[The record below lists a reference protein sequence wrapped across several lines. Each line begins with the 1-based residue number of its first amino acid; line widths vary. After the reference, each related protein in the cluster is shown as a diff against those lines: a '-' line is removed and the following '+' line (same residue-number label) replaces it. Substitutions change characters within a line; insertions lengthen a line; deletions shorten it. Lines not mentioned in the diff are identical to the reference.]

1 VSYTPPYK
9 ITTKILRLVAGI
21 SEKISDI
28 KHIEKEF
35 VTPKLRRKNRVKS
48 ITGSLQIE
56 GNTFSEEQVTAM
68 IDGKKVL
75 GSYREILEVEGAIA
89 AYNQL
94 DKYKYHSLKD
104 MLSAHALMMKNIIT
118 NNGSFRSSNVGVGGK
133 DGISHIAPPP
143 AQVPTLMAQLFEW
156 LKNSDEHLLIKSCV
170 FHYEFEFIHP
180 FSDGNG
186 RIGRLWQT
194 VILKEFRELF
204 AYLPIESMVKANQQ
218 KYYHAFEECAN
229 LGESTPFVEFML
241 DVILKT
247 LNSFIKE
254 SQKSDQKSNYK
265 SDQKILS
272 LITENSSIT
281 ITEMCQKLSM
291 SESGVKKVLK
301 KLKDGGKL
309 KRVGSLKAG
318 YWEVLGA

>member
-1 VSYTPPYK
+1 VSYTPPYT
-9 ITTKILRLVAGI
+9 ITTKILKLVAQI

-35 VTPKLRRKNRVKS
+35 IAPKLRKKNRVKS

-68 IDGKKVL
+68 IDGRKVL

-89 AYNQL
+89 AYNHL
-94 DKYKYHSLKD
+94 DKYKYDSLKD
-104 MLSAHALMMKNIIT
+104 LLFAHSLMMKNILT
-118 NNGSFRSSNVGVGGK
+118 NSDSFRSANVGVGGK
-133 DGISHIAPPP
+133 DGVSHIAPSPT
-143 AQVPTLMAQLFEW
+143 QVPTLMAELFDW

-194 VILKEFRELF
+194 VILKEFKELF
-204 AYLPIESMVKANQQ
+204 GYLPIESIVKANQQ
-218 KYYHAFEECAN
+218 KYYKAFEECAS

-247 LNSFIKE
+247 LNAF
-254 SQKSDQKSNYK
+254 
-265 SDQKILS
+265 
-272 LITENSSIT
+272 
-281 ITEMCQKLSM
+281 
-291 SESGVKKVLK
+291 VV
-301 KLKDGGKL
+301 
-309 KRVGSLKAG
+309 
-318 YWEVLGA
+318 

>member
-9 ITTKILRLVAGI
+9 ITTKILRLVAEI

-28 KHIEKEF
+28 KHIEKDF
-35 VTPKLRRKNRVKS
+35 ITPKLRRKNRIKS

-68 IDGKKVL
+68 IDGKRVL
-75 GSYREILEVEGAIA
+75 GSYREILEVERAIS
-89 AYNQL
+89 AYDNL
-94 DKYKYHSLKD
+94 DRYNYSSLD
-104 MLSAHALMMKNIIT
+104 DLLYAHNLMMKNIIT
-118 NNGSFRSSNVGVGGK
+118 NSGSFRSSNVVVGGK
-133 DGISHIAPPP
+133 DGISHIAPSP

-170 FHYEFEFIHP
+170 FHCEFEFIHP

-186 RIGRLWQT
+186 RIGKLWQT

-218 KYYHAFEECAN
+218 KYYHAFEECAS
-229 LGESTPFVEFML
+229 LGESTPSIEFML

-254 SQKSDQKSNYK
+254 SQK

-301 KLKDGGKL
+301 KLKDEGRL
-309 KRVGSLKAG
+309 SRSGSLKG
-318 YWEVLGA
+318 GRWEVL